1 MDPQGGRL
9 TWDRLQEREGHMVYK
24 IEKTGCAAPIFDGWE
39 ETMIWSCLQ
48 GVMGHI
54 YGDDKEKPASAMA
67 ILGDFCFLAGVPE
80 AELASYKPEWCTQ
93 DFIIIVP
100 QNRQWAEVIE
110 KCYGE
115 KARKVVRYAM
125 KKESDV
131 FRRDRLEDMVR
142 KLPPEYTLHMID
154 EPVFRECRKEDWCRD
169 LVLQFADYNAY
180 RETGM
185 GVVIMKD
192 GVPVAGAS
200 SYTAYRGGIE
210 IEIDTKK
217 EYRRRGLATVCGAKL
232 ILACLD
238 RGWYPSWD
246 AQNLW
251 SVGLA
256 EKLGYHF
263 SHEYEAY
270 EIYGY

>member
-1 MDPQGGRL
+1 MIYRIDN
-9 TWDRLQEREGHMVYK
+9 TDCV
-24 IEKTGCAAPIFDGWE
+24 TDTFNGWE

-54 YGDDKEKPASAMA
+54 YADDREKPSSAMA
-67 ILGDFCFLAGVPE
+67 ILGDFCFLAGVPD

-100 QNRQWAEVIE
+100 QNRQWGEVIE
-110 KCYGE
+110 KCYGD

-125 KKESDV
+125 KKEPDV
-131 FRRDRLEDMVR
+131 FDRDRLEDMAG
-142 KLPPEYTLHMID
+142 KLPSEYTLRRID
-154 EPVFRECRKEDWCRD
+154 EYVFLECRNEDWCRD
-169 LVLQFADYNAY
+169 LVSQFDDYNAY
-180 RETGM
+180 REKGL
-185 GVVIMKD
+185 GVVVMRD
-192 GVPVAGAS
+192 SALVAGAS
-200 SYTAYRGGIE
+200 SYTAYQGGIE

-217 EYRRRGLATVCGAKL
+217 EYRRRGLAAVCGARL
-232 ILACLD
+232 ILECLD

-251 SVGLA
+251 SVALA
-256 EKLGYHF
+256 KKLGYHF